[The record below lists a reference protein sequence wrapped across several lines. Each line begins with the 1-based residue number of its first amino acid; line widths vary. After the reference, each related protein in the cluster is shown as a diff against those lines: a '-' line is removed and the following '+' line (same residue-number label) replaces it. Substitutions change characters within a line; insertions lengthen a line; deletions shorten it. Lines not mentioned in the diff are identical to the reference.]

1 MQHTDS
7 KFLRIFEA
15 SSDEELSQAA
25 EMIFGF
31 LKWNRQRLAD
41 GWPFEAFEVQE
52 RVRDD
57 LVNLRKRAA
66 EQSWTIFVAKLSEE
80 VAGCVVLRPIDRDAC
95 ELKRLFVLPHL
106 QRAGLGRA
114 LCQTAIASASA
125 HGFKRMTLDTAD
137 VQFEALS
144 LFEDLG
150 FKPASPHRD
159 YSPEVKKRVVFM
171 AKDLG

>member
-1 MQHTDS
+1 
-7 KFLRIFEA
+7 
-15 SSDEELSQAA
+15 
-25 EMIFGF
+25 MIFGF
-31 LKWNRQRLAD
+31 LKWNRQRLAN
-41 GWPFEAFEVQE
+41 GWPVEAFEVQE

-66 EQSWTIFVAKLSEE
+66 EQSWTIFIAKLGDEL
-80 VAGCVVLRPIDRDAC
+80 AGCVVLRPIDRETC
-95 ELKRLFVLPHL
+95 ELKRLFVVPHL

-114 LCQTAIASASA
+114 LCRKAIDNAAA

-150 FKPASPHRD
+150 FKPAMPHRD
-159 YSPEVKKRVVFM
+159 YSPEVKERVVFM
-171 AKDLG
+171 ARDLG

>member
-1 MQHTDS
+1 
-7 KFLRIFEA
+7 
-15 SSDEELSQAA
+15 
-25 EMIFGF
+25 MIFGF
-31 LKWNRQRLAD
+31 LKWNRQRLAN
-41 GWPFEAFEVQE
+41 GWPVEAFEVQE

-66 EQSWTIFVAKLSEE
+66 EQSWTIFIAKLGDEL
-80 VAGCVVLRPIDRDAC
+80 AGCVVLRPIDQEAC
-95 ELKRLFVLPHL
+95 ELKRLFVVPHL

-114 LCQTAIASASA
+114 LCQKAIDSAAA

-150 FKPASPHRD
+150 FEPAMPHRD
-159 YSPEVKKRVVFM
+159 YSPEVKERVVFM
-171 AKDLG
+171 AKDLTSGAIYHH